1 MLQWRFWDMWQ
12 PYVEFCEGG
21 EVTPPPI
28 PSPPSSP
35 HPPPP
40 SPPPPICTTLTRV
53 QLFLPPPP
61 LCVCGVGP
69 AVLPCSVA
77 RWQKFRPKSS
87 KGATEKKFVA
97 ELWLILPKTGRK
109 GAAENFQKSSLFLA
123 VITTY
128 NVHQDKIKF
137 DF

>member
-1 MLQWRFWDMWQ
+1 VLQWRFWDMWH

-28 PSPPSSP
+28 PSPPP
-35 HPPPP
+35 HPPILPP
-40 SPPPPICTTLTRV
+40 LPPPPTRLHHTHKSSTV
-53 QLFLPPPP
+53 SPPPP

-87 KGATEKKFVA
+87 QGATEKKFVA
-97 ELWLILPKTGRK
+97 EFWLPKTGRK

>member
-1 MLQWRFWDMWQ
+1 MCCSGDFGTCGSHMLNSVR
-12 PYVEFCEGG
+12 VER
-21 EVTPPPI
+21 
-28 PSPPSSP
+28 SPLPLSPAPP
-35 HPPPP
+35 HPPILPP
-40 SPPPPICTTLTRV
+40 FPPPPICTTLTRV
-53 QLFLPPPP
+53 QLFLPPP

-87 KGATEKKFVA
+87 QGATEKKFVA
-97 ELWLILPKTGRK
+97 EFWLILPKTGRK
-109 GAAENFQKSSLFLA
+109 GAAENFHKSSLFLA